1 MHCRAA
7 LGDSSGSSLN
17 SPQAKEVVL
26 SAITTAGKEAGL
38 KVVSKPLVSL
48 HGFRP
53 LACIQY

>member
-1 MHCRAA
+1 MEGLVHSRAA

-38 KVVSKPLVSL
+38 KVMSKLLV
-48 HGFRP
+48 
-53 LACIQY
+53 

>member
-53 LACIQY
+53 LGCM